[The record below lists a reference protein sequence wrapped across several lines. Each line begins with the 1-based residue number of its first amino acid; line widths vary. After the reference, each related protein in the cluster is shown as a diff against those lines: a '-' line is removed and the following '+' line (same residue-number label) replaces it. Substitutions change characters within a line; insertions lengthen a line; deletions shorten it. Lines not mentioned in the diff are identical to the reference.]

1 MRRSL
6 LSTYVWRVHCGIS
19 AVGGVQML
27 KNTLVVDGG
36 HPRVERTMVEVIG
49 ERPEHIVFDMQVP

>member
-1 MRRSL
+1 M
-6 LSTYVWRVHCGIS
+6 
-19 AVGGVQML
+19 GGVQML